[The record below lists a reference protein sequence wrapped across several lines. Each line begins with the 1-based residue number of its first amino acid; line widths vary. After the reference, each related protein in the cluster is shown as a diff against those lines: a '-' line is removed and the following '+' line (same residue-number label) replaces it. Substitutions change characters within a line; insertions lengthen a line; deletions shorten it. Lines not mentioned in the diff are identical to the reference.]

1 MHRGRWW
8 WVKHL
13 HRRRWSRY
21 GTRRWWGGHVHH
33 WWLRHVMHRLG
44 SNGVVN
50 MMVMMLEVAMVMVAA
65 MGVDM
70 VLMASII
77 R

>member
-1 MHRGRWW
+1 
-8 WVKHL
+8 
-13 HRRRWSRY
+13 
-21 GTRRWWGGHVHH
+21 
-33 WWLRHVMHRLG
+33 MHRLV

-50 MMVMMLEVAMVMVAA
+50 MMVMMLEVAMVMVVA

>member
-1 MHRGRWW
+1 
-8 WVKHL
+8 
-13 HRRRWSRY
+13 
-21 GTRRWWGGHVHH
+21 
-33 WWLRHVMHRLG
+33 MHRLV

-70 VLMASII
+70 VPMASII

>member
-8 WVKHL
+8 WVRHL
-13 HRRRWSRY
+13 HRWWCRYAARW
-21 GTRRWWGGHVHH
+21 WWGGHIHH
-33 WWLRHVMHRLG
+33 CWLRHVMHRLV

-50 MMVMMLEVAMVMVAA
+50 MMVMMLEVAMVMVVA

-70 VLMASII
+70 VPMASII

>member
-1 MHRGRWW
+1 MHRGRWIR
-8 WVKHL
+8 HL
-13 HRRRWSRY
+13 HRWRWSRH
-21 GTRRWWGGHVHH
+21 GTRWWWGGHVHH

-50 MMVMMLEVAMVMVAA
+50 MMVMMLEVAMVMVVA